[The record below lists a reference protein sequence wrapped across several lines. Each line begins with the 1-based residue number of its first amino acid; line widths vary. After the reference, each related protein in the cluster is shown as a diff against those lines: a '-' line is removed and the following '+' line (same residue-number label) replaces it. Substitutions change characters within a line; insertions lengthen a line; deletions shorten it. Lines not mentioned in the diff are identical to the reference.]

1 MHTRFRRQNNVFKDK
16 LNHILA
22 HDFTQTTHD
31 SDYFALSILV
41 VEFKLIC
48 SDKIVRIDRTSD
60 FVFARAMNFKYSPD
74 APIFGTTMF
83 RTSQKFRK
91 SPDR

>member
-1 MHTRFRRQNNVFKDK
+1 MHTRFRRQNSVLKDK

-48 SDKIVRIDRTSD
+48 S
-60 FVFARAMNFKYSPD
+60 
-74 APIFGTTMF
+74 G
-83 RTSQKFRK
+83 
-91 SPDR
+91 